1 MSAPHQSQTGQR
13 RRILLNAAVLA
24 AAILTRPAIG
34 QKTLS
39 SYAGADRC
47 TACHRAQAIVQ
58 VLSAHALALSPAA
71 EHPLAKSF
79 SAGHNLTRLGIYEY
93 SFQAEPAL
101 RMSIHDSKDKM
112 IIPLEWAF
120 GAGRQAVTFV
130 TRVDREWYVEY
141 SASYYTATKRY
152 GLTPGHD
159 RIKPS
164 SLAEAAGVLYK
175 IGDDARGIEACFECH
190 STGLVSFDSEG
201 QAKITEKGVRCEACH
216 GGATKHVS
224 DPKSNPMPV
233 LRGMPGSAM
242 NELCGRCHRPPAGKR
257 DTIDWN
263 YAWNVR
269 HQPVYLNES
278 RCFQKSA
285 GALSCVSCH
294 NPHEQ
299 RAGKSMASYN
309 RVCQSCHTQTVR
321 KPNASC
327 FTENQ
332 GNCVDCHM
340 PLVSPQPALRFT
352 NHWIGRYADGSRL
365 RPVR

>member
-1 MSAPHQSQTGQR
+1 MSKLHQSQAGQR
-13 RRILLNAAVLA
+13 RRILLPVVVLVA
-24 AAILTRPAIG
+24 TIFTRPANG

-47 TACHRAQAIVQ
+47 TPCHRAQAIQQ
-58 VLSAHALALSPAA
+58 VSSAHAQALFPAI

-79 SAGHNLTRLGIYEY
+79 SADHALTRQGVYHY
-93 SFQAEPAL
+93 SFQTEPAL
-101 RMSIHDSKDKM
+101 RMSVHDSKDKM
-112 IIPLEWAF
+112 IVPLEWAF

-130 TRVDREWYVEY
+130 TRVDPEWYVEY
-141 SASYYTATKRY
+141 SASYYTATKQH

-159 RIKPS
+159 RVKPS
-164 SLAEAAGVLYK
+164 SLADAAGVLYK
-175 IGDDARGIEACFECH
+175 IGDAARGIEACFECH
-190 STGLVSFDSEG
+190 STGPVSFDSEG
-201 QAKITEKGVRCEACH
+201 QPKITERGVRCEACH
-216 GGATKHVS
+216 GGAAKHVS
-224 DPKSNPMPV
+224 DPKANPLPV
-233 LRGMPGSAM
+233 LRGMQGAAM
-242 NELCGRCHRPPAGKR
+242 NELCGRCHRPPASKR
-257 DTIDWN
+257 GTIDWN

-285 GALSCVSCH
+285 GALSCVNCH

-299 RAGKSMASYN
+299 GMGQSLDSYN
-309 RVCQSCHTQTVR
+309 RVCQSCHTKTVR
-321 KPNASC
+321 KPKASC

-352 NHWIGRYADGSRL
+352 NHWIGRYTGGSRL